1 MLREV
6 GDVDAAIRE
15 LRRARRLARRSGS
28 ADGPLFSALRMDD
41 GPLTAYDLERL
52 TRAPQRIV
60 LSSCDSGRGATAG
73 ADELLGLV
81 SALIPL
87 GTAGLVA
94 SVVPVND
101 AAAVP
106 LMAGLH
112 QRVRG
117 APAWPRRCVTPV
129 RILSGS
135 RPSRRAAG
143 HSSRSVRGERVGASD
158 PGNRQQQVAPS
169 GQGLGRTS
177 RPGWSLPPV

>member
-1 MLREV
+1 VLATIDGARLV
-6 GDVDAAIRE
+6 HIAAHGTF
-15 LRRARRLARRSGS
+15 RADS
-28 ADGPLFSALRMDD
+28 PLFSALRMDD

-52 TRAPQRIV
+52 TCAPQRIV

-87 GTAGLVA
+87 GTIGLVA

-112 QRVRG
+112 RRLRRG
-117 APAWPRRCVTPV
+117 ASLAEALRDARQDLVREPAITAC
-129 RILSGS
+129 
-135 RPSRRAAG
+135 
-143 HSSRSVRGERVGASD
+143 
-158 PGNRQQQVAPS
+158 
-169 GQGLGRTS
+169 
-177 RPGWSLPPV
+177 GWSFVALGAG